1 MVSLRQFLPKLQL
14 KQILRVPINVPF
26 RELWLKPSSYSQ
38 SIDIDLAIKE
48 HLPLVKR
55 IAHQICSRLPPNVEV
70 DDLIQEGLTGLLDAL
85 TRYEPQANLNIEVYA
100 RTRIRGAIYDA
111 CRKNDILPRNQR
123 DDLEGLEKVTRK
135 LEQNL
140 GRHPSEREIADSAAM
155 SIEAYHAIMAN
166 MVHLMPLDDLSD
178 DLMPSDTDS
187 SDPMRAVAMSQ
198 LAERIAIILEGLPE
212 NEQLVFALH
221 YQEDLSYREI
231 AQVMSITPGRI
242 SQIHTQG
249 MIRIRSKL
257 KIQ

>member
-1 MVSLRQFLPKLQL
+1 MKR
-14 KQILRVPINVPF
+14 
-26 RELWLKPSSYSQ
+26 SSYTQ
-38 SIDIDLAIKE
+38 SVDIDLAIKE

-85 TRYEPQANLNIEVYA
+85 TRYEPQANLNFEVYA

-123 DDLEGLEKVTRK
+123 DELEGLEKVTRK

-140 GRHPSEREIADSAAM
+140 GRHPTEREIAAGAEM
-155 SIEAYHAIMAN
+155 SIDAYFAIMAN

-178 DLMPSDTDS
+178 DLLPSDTDA
-187 SDPMRAVAMSQ
+187 SDPMRAVAMAQ
-198 LAERIAIILEGLPE
+198 LAERIASILEGLPE

-231 AQVMSITPGRI
+231 AQVMNITPGRI

-249 MIRIRSKL
+249 MIRIRAKL
-257 KIQ
+257 KVL

>member
-1 MVSLRQFLPKLQL
+1 L
-14 KQILRVPINVPF
+14 KR
-26 RELWLKPSSYSQ
+26 SSYTQ
-38 SIDIDLAIKE
+38 SVDIDLAIKE

-85 TRYEPQANLNIEVYA
+85 TRYEPQANLNFEVYA

-123 DDLEGLEKVTRK
+123 DELEGLEKVTRK

-140 GRHPSEREIADSAAM
+140 GRHPTEREIAAGAEM
-155 SIEAYHAIMAN
+155 SIDAYFAIMAN

-178 DLMPSDTDS
+178 DLLPSDTDA
-187 SDPMRAVAMSQ
+187 SDPMRAVAMAQ
-198 LAERIAIILEGLPE
+198 LAERIASILEGLPE

-231 AQVMSITPGRI
+231 AQVMNITPGRI

-249 MIRIRSKL
+249 MIRIRAKL
-257 KIQ
+257 KVL

>member
-1 MVSLRQFLPKLQL
+1 
-14 KQILRVPINVPF
+14 
-26 RELWLKPSSYSQ
+26 LKPSSYCE
-38 SIDIDLAIKE
+38 SIDLNAAIAE

-85 TRYEPQANLNIEVYA
+85 NRYEPQPNLNFEAYA
-100 RTRIRGAIYDA
+100 RTRIRGAIYDS

-123 DDLEGLEKVTRK
+123 DELEGLEKVTRK
-135 LEQNL
+135 LEQSL
-140 GRHPSEREIADSAAM
+140 GRHPTEREIAAGAEM
-155 SIEAYHAIMAN
+155 SIDAYYAIMAN

-178 DLMPSDTDS
+178 DLLPSDTDT
-187 SDPMRAVAMSQ
+187 SDPMRAVALAQ
-198 LAERIAIILEGLPE
+198 LADRIATILESLPD

-231 AQVMSITPGRI
+231 AQVMNITPGRI

-249 MIRIRSKL
+249 MIRIRAKL

>member
-1 MVSLRQFLPKLQL
+1 
-14 KQILRVPINVPF
+14 
-26 RELWLKPSSYSQ
+26 LKPSSYSE
-38 SIDIDLAIKE
+38 SIDINLAIEE

-85 TRYEPQANLNIEVYA
+85 TRYEPQPNLNFEAYA
-100 RTRIRGAIYDA
+100 RTRIRGAIYDS

-123 DDLEGLEKVTRK
+123 DELEGLEKVTRK

-140 GRHPSEREIADSAAM
+140 GRHPTEREIAAGAEMTID
-155 SIEAYHAIMAN
+155 AYFAIMAN

-178 DLMPSDTDS
+178 DLLPSDTDA
-187 SDPMRAVAMSQ
+187 SDPMRAVAMAQ
-198 LAERIAIILEGLPE
+198 LADRIATILEGLPE

-231 AQVMSITPGRI
+231 AQVMNITPGRI
-242 SQIHTQG
+242 SQLHTQG
-249 MIRIRSKL
+249 MVRIRSKL
-257 KIQ
+257 KI

>member
-1 MVSLRQFLPKLQL
+1 M
-14 KQILRVPINVPF
+14 
-26 RELWLKPSSYSQ
+26 KPSSYSQ

-85 TRYEPQANLNIEVYA
+85 TRYEPQANLNFEVYA

-123 DDLEGLEKVTRK
+123 DELEGLEKVTRK

>member
-1 MVSLRQFLPKLQL
+1 
-14 KQILRVPINVPF
+14 
-26 RELWLKPSSYSQ
+26 LKPSSYSE
-38 SIDIDLAIKE
+38 SIDINAAIAE

-85 TRYEPQANLNIEVYA
+85 TRYEPQPNLNFEAYA
-100 RTRIRGAIYDA
+100 RTRIRGAIYDS

-123 DDLEGLEKVTRK
+123 DELEGLEKVTRK

-140 GRHPSEREIADSAAM
+140 GRHPTEREIAAGAEM
-155 SIEAYHAIMAN
+155 SIDAYFAIMAN

-178 DLMPSDTDS
+178 DLLPSDTDA
-187 SDPMRAVAMSQ
+187 SDPMRAVALAQ
-198 LAERIAIILEGLPE
+198 LADRIAIILEGLPN

-231 AQVMSITPGRI
+231 AQVMNITPGRI
-242 SQIHTQG
+242 SQLHTQG
-249 MIRIRSKL
+249 MVRIRSKL

>member
-1 MVSLRQFLPKLQL
+1 
-14 KQILRVPINVPF
+14 
-26 RELWLKPSSYSQ
+26 LKPSSYFE
-38 SIDIDLAIKE
+38 SIDIDEAIRT

-85 TRYEPQANLNIEVYA
+85 KRYEPQPLLPFEAYA
-100 RTRIRGAIYDA
+100 KTRIRGAIYDS

-123 DDLEGLEKVTRK
+123 DELVGIEKVTRK
-135 LEQNL
+135 LEQSL
-140 GRHPSEREIADSAAM
+140 GRHPSEKEIAQGADL
-155 SIEAYHAIMAN
+155 SIEAYHAIITN

-178 DLMPSDTDS
+178 DLMPSDTDE

-198 LAERIAIILEGLPE
+198 FAERIALILSGLPD
-212 NEQLVFALH
+212 NEKLVMALH

-231 AQVMSITPGRI
+231 AQVMNITPGRI

-249 MIRIRSKL
+249 MIRIRAKL
-257 KIQ
+257 KS

>member
-1 MVSLRQFLPKLQL
+1 
-14 KQILRVPINVPF
+14 
-26 RELWLKPSSYSQ
+26 LKPSAYAQ
-38 SIDIDLAIKE
+38 SIDINQAIE
-48 HLPLVKR
+48 QHLPLVKR

-85 TRYEPQANLNIEVYA
+85 NRYEPQANLAFEAYA
-100 RTRIRGAIYDA
+100 RTRIRGAIYDS

-123 DDLEGLEKVTRK
+123 DELEGIEKVTRK

-140 GRHPSEREIADSAAM
+140 GRHPSEKEIALGAEIT
-155 SIEAYHAIMAN
+155 IEAYHAIMAN

-178 DLMPSDTDS
+178 DLLPTDAMD

-198 LAERIAIILEGLPE
+198 LAERIAVILEGLPK
-212 NEQLVFALH
+212 NERLVFGLH

-231 AQVMSITPGRI
+231 AQVMNITPGRI

-249 MIRIRSKL
+249 MIRIRAKL
-257 KIQ
+257 KA

>member
-1 MVSLRQFLPKLQL
+1 M
-14 KQILRVPINVPF
+14 
-26 RELWLKPSSYSQ
+26 KPSSYSE
-38 SIDIDLAIKE
+38 SIDINAAIAE

-85 TRYEPQANLNIEVYA
+85 TRYEPQPNLNFEAYA
-100 RTRIRGAIYDA
+100 RTRIRGAIYDS

-123 DDLEGLEKVTRK
+123 DELEGLEKVTRK

-140 GRHPSEREIADSAAM
+140 GRHPTEREIAAGAEM
-155 SIEAYHAIMAN
+155 SIDAYFAIMAN

-178 DLMPSDTDS
+178 DLLPSDTDA
-187 SDPMRAVAMSQ
+187 SDHMRAVAMAQ
-198 LAERIAIILEGLPE
+198 LADRIATILEGLPD

-231 AQVMSITPGRI
+231 AQVMNITPGRI
-242 SQIHTQG
+242 SQLHTQG
-249 MIRIRSKL
+249 MVRIRSKL

>member
-1 MVSLRQFLPKLQL
+1 M
-14 KQILRVPINVPF
+14 
-26 RELWLKPSSYSQ
+26 KPSSYSE
-38 SIDIDLAIKE
+38 SIDLNAAIAE

-85 TRYEPQANLNIEVYA
+85 NRYEPQPNLNFEAYA
-100 RTRIRGAIYDA
+100 RTRIRGAIYDS

-123 DDLEGLEKVTRK
+123 DELEGLEKVTRK
-135 LEQNL
+135 LEQSL
-140 GRHPSEREIADSAAM
+140 GRHPTEREIAAGAEM
-155 SIEAYHAIMAN
+155 SIDAYYAIMAN

-178 DLMPSDTDS
+178 DLLPSDTDT
-187 SDPMRAVAMSQ
+187 SDPMRAVALAQ
-198 LAERIAIILEGLPE
+198 LADRIATILESLPD

-231 AQVMSITPGRI
+231 AQVMNITPGRI

-249 MIRIRSKL
+249 MIRIRAKL

>member
-1 MVSLRQFLPKLQL
+1 M
-14 KQILRVPINVPF
+14 
-26 RELWLKPSSYSQ
+26 KPSAYAQ
-38 SIDIDLAIKE
+38 SIDINQAIEE

-85 TRYEPQANLNIEVYA
+85 NRYEPQANLAFEAYA
-100 RTRIRGAIYDA
+100 RTRIRGAIYDS

-123 DDLEGLEKVTRK
+123 DDLEGIEKVTRK

-140 GRHPSEREIADSAAM
+140 GRHPSEKEIALGAEIT
-155 SIEAYHAIMAN
+155 IEAYHAIMAN

-178 DLMPSDTDS
+178 DLLPADAMD

-198 LAERIAIILEGLPE
+198 LAERIAVILEGLPE
-212 NEQLVFALH
+212 NERLVFGLH
-221 YQEDLSYREI
+221 YQEELSYREI
-231 AQVMSITPGRI
+231 AQVMNITPGRI

-249 MIRIRSKL
+249 MIRIRAKL
-257 KIQ
+257 KA